1 MTEDDALAQ
10 DWDQKAQ
17 DWDKQV
23 GEAGDGNRRLNS
35 DPTLWRMLRDVAGL
49 RVLDA
54 GCGTGYL
61 SRALTRRG
69 AGVVGVDIAPAMIAV
84 ARRRAEEQGLHIQH
98 DVDSASRLDIVN
110 RSSMDR
116 VVLNYVLMDLPDL
129 DGSARAMARVLAPG
143 GVAVA
148 IFSHPCFPQGD
159 EASLDLENR
168 TVTYRWSESYFSVAR
183 RVDPPWAHFTQPV
196 VWWHRPLSEYV
207 RAFRKAGLGIDAM
220 EEPRLEAEREHLA
233 FQ

>member
-1 MTEDDALAQ
+1 
-10 DWDQKAQ
+10 
-17 DWDKQV
+17 
-23 GEAGDGNRRLNS
+23 
-35 DPTLWRMLRDVAGL
+35 
-49 RVLDA
+49 
-54 GCGTGYL
+54 
-61 SRALTRRG
+61 
-69 AGVVGVDIAPAMIAV
+69 
-84 ARRRAEEQGLHIQH
+84 
-98 DVDSASRLDIVN
+98 
-110 RSSMDR
+110 MDR

-183 RVDPPWAHFTQPV
+183 RVDPPWAHFSQPF

-207 RAFRKAGLGIDAM
+207 RAFGKAGLGIDAM